1 MEAVKHYLS
10 GAQLHPIVDHFSV
23 ALLITAVLLDLIG
36 SMAST
41 RLWIRYAAVMLMI
54 LGALAAGASFF
65 TGDIEADRIWN
76 ALGAPA
82 KEVLKRHA
90 ELGEYLAIAFGV
102 LALWRL
108 TIETLGFMAGSRMI
122 YLIVA
127 LVAVIVLGYSAHLG
141 GVLVYDYGA
150 GTALMGSAAVPN
162 ESASPS
168 AAPSEAP
175 SAEPSAEHTA
185 AGPIPTVTV
194 PTPASTAAAPYVSGP
209 ASETPSASS
218 SSSSSTSSGANTP
231 TATATSTPAAAH
243 EM

>member
-1 MEAVKHYLS
+1 MEAFEHYLS
-10 GAQLHPIVDHFSV
+10 AMQLHPVVDHFSV
-23 ALLITAVLLDLIG
+23 SLLMVAVLLDLIA

-41 RLWIRYAAVMLMI
+41 RLWLRYSAVTLMI
-54 LGALAAGASFF
+54 LGALAAGGSFF
-65 TGDIEADRIWN
+65 TGDMEADRIWN

-108 TIETLGFMAGSRMI
+108 MIETLGFMAGSRMI

-127 LVAVIVLGYSAHLG
+127 LVAVVVLGYSAHLG

-150 GTALMGSAAVPN
+150 GTALMAGVPVPN

-168 AAPSEAP
+168 ATPAAAP
-175 SAEPSAEHTA
+175 TT
-185 AGPIPTVTV
+185 AGPIPTVSV
-194 PTPASTAAAPYVSGP
+194 PTPAPTTAA
-209 ASETPSASS
+209 PSASGAAAES
-218 SSSSSTSSGANTP
+218 PPASAANTLTP
-231 TATATSTPAAAH
+231 SATSTPASATS
-243 EM
+243 M